1 MYLVT
6 YCQIKLWV
14 RARLRPLV
22 NSRLINLSHQIQ
34 WTLQTCLNLCWS
46 YIQNRN
52 ALLDRELSRGMVL
65 FCHILKTLCTSH
77 PSTAKTNSLIKT
89 PVFSLCILFLSAP
102 HLDYREKK
110 IQESCSRLSQKF
122 SGLLKQNPQ
131 LHWNNQQVSN
141 SLCWFTCIGT
151 IFCQKRW
158 RLFICSGVKSDTRMW
173 NLGSP
178 PNSLPPIPFCRWPMT
193 NPCWWA
199 GGRRYRQSWTGR
211 LPDLA
216 SSVPQRRHQHFVKDF
231 KQENDFRSH
240 EPKGWWLFL

>member
-1 MYLVT
+1 MYFVM
-6 YCQIKLWV
+6 YCQIKPWV

-52 ALLDRELSRGMVL
+52 ALLDRELNRGMVL

-77 PSTAKTNSLIKT
+77 PSTVKTNSSIKT
-89 PVFSLCILFLSAP
+89 PIFSLCILFLSAP
-102 HLDYREKK
+102 HLDCREKK

-131 LHWNNQQVSN
+131 LHWNNQQVSK

-158 RLFICSGVKSDTRMW
+158 RLFICSGVKIRHMDVKSGLTPQLSAPRSV
-173 NLGSP
+173 LQ
-178 PNSLPPIPFCRWPMT
+178 MT
-193 NPCWWA
+193 HDKPLLV
-199 GGRRYRQSWTGR
+199 GRGR
-211 LPDLA
+211 EIQTVMNRT
-216 SSVPQRRHQHFVKDF
+216 SSRPR
-231 KQENDFRSH
+231 
-240 EPKGWWLFL
+240 